1 MNLSKR
7 VEKLQKRIVKKP
19 VVETIFRELDE
30 KYEDA
35 LKRGKETYPNAD
47 HLIIISWI
55 RP

>member
-30 KYEDA
+30 NYEAA

-47 HLIIISWI
+47 HLIIISWV